1 MTRLNF
7 LDPNPTGEPVVL
19 LLHGLGANGSSWTF
33 QFESLMA
40 AGMRPIA
47 PDSPGFGAS
56 RYGGHGWN
64 FKRVAAELAEMLE
77 ELRIGQVYLVG
88 LSMGGVI
95 AQQFALDYPQLVS
108 KLVLVSTF
116 SKLRPSNWSQWFYF
130 AQRMLVVHSVGLSS
144 QSKIVARRVFPEPDQ
159 QALRDMAAEQFASAD
174 PRAYRAAMRNL
185 GLFNSSQRLPEI
197 KIPTLVITGA
207 NDSTVTPSRQKMLAE
222 NISGAKQVIIP
233 GGGHAVAID
242 QSETFNTILLE
253 FLKN

>member
-1 MTRLNF
+1 MTSLNF
-7 LDPNPTGEPVVL
+7 LDPNPTGKPVVL
-19 LLHGLGANGSSWTF
+19 LLHGLGANSSSWTL
-33 QFESLMA
+33 QFDTLIA

-56 RYGGHGWN
+56 RYDGRGWN
-64 FKRVAAELAEMLE
+64 FNRVAGDLAELLK
-77 ELRIGQVYLVG
+77 ELRINQVHLVG

-116 SKLRPSNWSQWFYF
+116 SKLRPSNWSQWLYF
-130 AQRMLVVHSVGLSS
+130 AQRMLLVHSVGLAS
-144 QSKIVARRVFPEPDQ
+144 QSKVVASRVFPAPDQ
-159 QALRDMAAEQFASAD
+159 QALRDMAAEQFSSAD

-207 NDSTVTPSRQKMLAE
+207 NDSTVTPSRQKELAE
-222 NISGAKQVIIP
+222 NISGARQVIIP

-242 QSETFNTILLE
+242 QSESFNAILLE
-253 FLKN
+253 FLLN